1 MAGVYTSSFAS
12 SLFTV
17 FDHQSLSCPKS
28 LYYSE
33 NDLISSLNTVF
44 MFPYVS
50 YITSAI
56 YVLGTSFALSLT
68 VNSNYFLST
77 RPFVIVKI
85 VSLPLLLFFCS
96 SFSCSTSLKQFSFLD
111 SGKLQSIFIVLR
123 IMII

>member
-1 MAGVYTSSFAS
+1 MMVGYRATERGNEKRVVLAGVYTSSSAS

-56 YVLGTSFALSLT
+56 YVHGTSFALSLT
-68 VNSNYFLST
+68 LNSNYFLST

-85 VSLPLLLFFCS
+85 VSLLPLLFLLHFRA
-96 SFSCSTSLKQFSFLD
+96 SL
-111 SGKLQSIFIVLR
+111 R
-123 IMII
+123 